1 MGTNCEMLFIFY
13 REIPPMVDV
22 PQSLQLPNTTTK
34 LKVHLTY
41 PCEFIEGSH
50 ALVKNKFLDIV
61 QKWFKPVPSNP
72 DYYIYCPET
81 PQSVLVSID
90 IDKVNS

>member
-13 REIPPMVDV
+13 REIPPMVDI

-41 PCEFIEGSH
+41 PCEFTEGSH
-50 ALVKNKFLDIV
+50 TKFLYCTQVYSGYPLEI
-61 QKWFKPVPSNP
+61 KLTAT
-72 DYYIYCPET
+72 IY
-81 PQSVLVSID
+81 L
-90 IDKVNS
+90 K